1 MSTTT
6 IRTTTIKSVW
16 CAPESEDA
24 PYMNLRAIEQAF
36 RACRKRKRDTVR
48 ACLYE
53 TQLLDNL
60 VDTRDA
66 LQNGCWQPV
75 PPVVFCVEKPK
86 AREVYAAQFQDR
98 VVHHL
103 LVPWLEQLLDSHFIY
118 DAASNRKGKGTH
130 FAVNRLQ
137 SFMRSRQGK
146 GWFLQLDIASFFN
159 SIHQGILLEI
169 LSNKLQKAV
178 RRGFMSLEQARQAYR
193 LSQRIITQ
201 RVAEQAIL
209 IGHPRQFERI
219 PPHKRLANSPAAT
232 GLPIGNLTSQ
242 FFANLYM
249 NELDQFV
256 KHQLKCRHYVRYVD
270 DFILLHEEQAQ
281 LQRWQQQ
288 IADFLQQRLKLQ
300 LKAEFSLAPLSNGA
314 EFLGYIVKPGY
325 KLVRRRVLGNLHEK
339 LQTLRALIV
348 QEQAQGELI
357 NLKPDVRE
365 QLRAVLAS
373 YWGHLNHA
381 NTWRLREKLFSC
393 HAWLPWLFL
402 DAQQLTPRWLPASV
416 SSFASQCRYFTQ
428 QYAGFAC
435 FIQKGRQ
442 WLCFMPGS
450 KDMQIPI
457 QTLGKHC
464 AAMRRQ
470 RLGYAVIT
478 EQGYLRG
485 GLKRRML
492 RLLWW
497 PHSPPAVSLNQP
509 AGATRHQL
517 KAPWGGLYARS

>member
-1 MSTTT
+1 MEFS
-6 IRTTTIKSVW
+6 
-16 CAPESEDA
+16 A
-24 PYMNLRAIEQAF
+24 
-36 RACRKRKRDTVR
+36 
-48 ACLYE
+48 
-53 TQLLDNL
+53 
-60 VDTRDA
+60 
-66 LQNGCWQPV
+66 
-75 PPVVFCVEKPK
+75 
-86 AREVYAAQFQDR
+86 
-98 VVHHL
+98 
-103 LVPWLEQLLDSHFIY
+103 
-118 DAASNRKGKGTH
+118 
-130 FAVNRLQ
+130 
-137 SFMRSRQGK
+137 
-146 GWFLQLDIASFFN
+146 
-159 SIHQGILLEI
+159 
-169 LSNKLQKAV
+169 
-178 RRGFMSLEQARQAYR
+178 
-193 LSQRIITQ
+193 
-201 RVAEQAIL
+201 
-209 IGHPRQFERI
+209 
-219 PPHKRLANSPAAT
+219 
-232 GLPIGNLTSQ
+232 
-242 FFANLYM
+242 
-249 NELDQFV
+249 
-256 KHQLKCRHYVRYVD
+256 
-270 DFILLHEEQAQ
+270 
-281 LQRWQQQ
+281 QQ

-314 EFLGYIVKPGY
+314 DFLGYIVKPGY